1 MSTHCWSVVAPPFW
15 AGRPVDP
22 HCPSQSPALF
32 AFPLVGSAS
41 ASTRSSRDRPAAA
54 STLLHCAGVVPLGPW
69 PGPGP
74 GHVASGCF
82 PGLWSS
88 CDAKQVSV
96 LRHPCC
102 AVSGTGLRA
111 PCTHRPAG
119 PAQWAHG
126 RARQPF
132 CSQGMQ
138 RAHHDILY
146 TNRKT
151 IGSANGT
158 GSPLRYYTALGCDC
172 EAVCVKMLGRLI
184 TWIML
189 PVKC

>member
-1 MSTHCWSVVAPPFW
+1 M
-15 AGRPVDP
+15 DP
-22 HCPSQSPALF
+22 HCPSQNPVLF
-32 AFPLVGSAS
+32 AFPFAGSAS

-54 STLLHCAGVVPLGPW
+54 STLLHCARVVALGPW

-119 PAQWAHG
+119 PAQWAQG
-126 RARQPF
+126 TAWQPF
-132 CSQGMQ
+132 RSQEMQ
-138 RAHHDILY
+138 
-146 TNRKT
+146 
-151 IGSANGT
+151 
-158 GSPLRYYTALGCDC
+158 
-172 EAVCVKMLGRLI
+172 RLI
-184 TWIML
+184 TTYFTPTGKLLAVLMVQETLCVTTQPWAVI
-189 PVKC
+189 VKLSA